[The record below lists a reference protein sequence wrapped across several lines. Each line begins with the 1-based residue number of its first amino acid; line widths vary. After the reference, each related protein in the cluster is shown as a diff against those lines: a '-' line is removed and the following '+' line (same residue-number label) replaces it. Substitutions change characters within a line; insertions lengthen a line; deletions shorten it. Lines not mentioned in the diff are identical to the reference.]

1 MSRGALWLAWLAAV
15 LAAGGCGRRDSTKAP
30 AALTPPQE
38 SAAKQYLP
46 LLDQQIGLVEQSAAI
61 LATVGN
67 DTITKDA
74 ARARLLQLS
83 IESEALEQRLRDQ
96 MPVDVTVIAA
106 ARQRVAG
113 RQQQAARKLLVE
125 VHRVNAM
132 PGGED
137 FFQKELRPLLQ
148 AAKGR

>member
-1 MSRGALWLAWLAAV
+1 MSRGALRVVWLAAV
-15 LAAGGCGRRDSTKAP
+15 LAAGGCGRRDTTKTP
-30 AALTPPQE
+30 AALTPAQE
-38 SAAKQYLP
+38 SAAKEYLP
-46 LLDQQIGLVEQSAAI
+46 LLEQQIGLVEQSAAI

-67 DTITKDA
+67 DTITKDG
-74 ARARLLQLS
+74 ARAKLLQLS
-83 IESEALEQRLRDQ
+83 IESEALEHRLRDQ
-96 MPVDVTVIAA
+96 MPADVTVIAA
-106 ARQRVAG
+106 ARQRVAE
-113 RQQQAARKLLVE
+113 RQQQASRKLLAE